1 MRFYRELKKTTNII
15 FMGLLSLFLP
25 LIGLSGVASAGEP
38 TPWQLGFQDAA
49 SPVAAKIAFLHD
61 YVVLPVIVIIS
72 VFVIGLLIYIVVRFS
87 EKNNPIPSKRTH
99 HRNLEIIWTVIPVV
113 ILAVIFIPSFGIMK
127 LAERAPSVD
136 MTLKVT
142 GNQWYWTYDYMDHE
156 GLEFDAYI
164 LADDELKEG
173 KRLMETDNPVV
184 LPVGKNIRLL
194 LTASDVL
201 HNWAV
206 PALAVRLDTN
216 PGRLNETWVRI
227 DKPGTYYGFCSE
239 LCGANHSY
247 MPIQIQAVSVQQ
259 FNAWVQRQTA
269 VGQTAVEQ
277 TSVASN

>member
-1 MRFYRELKKTTNII
+1 MRFYPKLKKITNAI
-15 FMGLLSLFLP
+15 FIGVLSLFLP
-25 LIGLSGVASAGEP
+25 AIALSGVASAGEP

-49 SPVAAKIAFLHD
+49 SPVAAKISFLHD
-61 YVVLPVIVIIS
+61 YVVLPVIVVITLL
-72 VFVIGLLIYIVVRFS
+72 VIGLLLYIVVRFS
-87 EKNNPIPSKRTH
+87 EKNNPTPSKRTH
-99 HRNLEIIWTVIPVV
+99 HRNLEIIWTVIPVI
-113 ILAVIFIPSFGIMK
+113 ILVVIFVPSFGIMK

-142 GNQWYWTYDYMDHE
+142 GHQWYWSYEYTDYE
-156 GLEFDAYI
+156 GVAFDSYI

-173 KRLMETDNPVV
+173 KRLLETDNPVV
-184 LPVGKNIRLL
+184 LPVGKNVRLL

-206 PALAVRLDTN
+206 PALAVRLDTV

-247 MPIQIQAVSVQQ
+247 MPIQIQAVSQQ
-259 FNAWVQRQTA
+259 EFNAWVQKQTA
-269 VGQTAVEQ
+269 L
-277 TSVASN
+277 ASN